1 MRMNTTKTSKN
12 KTKSDIREYTRVIIR
27 KNGEY
32 LQGRSRMT
40 ESLVWSNSPW
50 DAWWTRNAQ
59 DARNVARETGGTA
72 MLFNPVIGKVEV
84 M

>member
-1 MRMNTTKTSKN
+1 MNTTKASKN

-40 ESLVWSNSPW
+40 GSLVWSNSPW

-59 DARNVARETGGTA
+59 DARDVARETGGTA
-72 MLFNPVIGKVEV
+72 MLFNPVIGKVAV

>member
-1 MRMNTTKTSKN
+1 MNTTKASKN

-40 ESLVWSNSPW
+40 GSLVWSNSPW

>member
-1 MRMNTTKTSKN
+1 M
-12 KTKSDIREYTRVIIR
+12 IIR

-40 ESLVWSNSPW
+40 GSLIWSNSPW

-59 DARNVARETGGTA
+59 DARNVARETGGIA

>member
-1 MRMNTTKTSKN
+1 M
-12 KTKSDIREYTRVIIR
+12 IIR

-32 LQGRSRMT
+32 LQGRSRMNG
-40 ESLVWSNSPW
+40 SLVWSNSPW

-84 M
+84 T

>member
-1 MRMNTTKTSKN
+1 MNTTKASRN

-40 ESLVWSNSPW
+40 GSLVWSNSPW